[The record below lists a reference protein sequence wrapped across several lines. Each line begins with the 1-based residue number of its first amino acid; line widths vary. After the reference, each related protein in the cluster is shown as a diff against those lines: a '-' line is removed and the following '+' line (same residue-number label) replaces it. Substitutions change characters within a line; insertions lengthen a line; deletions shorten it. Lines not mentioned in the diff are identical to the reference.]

1 VTSARAALL
10 LRRHGIT
17 RVRPL
22 LGGLE
27 RWRDLRYPLQDGAT
41 PAPGPAAATATVLP
55 P

>member
-10 LRRHGIT
+10 LRRHGII

-27 RWRDLRYPLQDGAT
+27 RWRELRFPLQDRAA
-41 PAPGPAAATATVLP
+41 PAPDSR
-55 P
+55 